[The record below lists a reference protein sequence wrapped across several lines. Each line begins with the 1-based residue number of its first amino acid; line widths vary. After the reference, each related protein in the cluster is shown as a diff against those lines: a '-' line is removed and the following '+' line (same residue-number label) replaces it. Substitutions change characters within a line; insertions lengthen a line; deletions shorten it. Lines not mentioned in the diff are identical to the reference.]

1 MIPYGQPICI
11 ERAGAAMNSQRARLL
26 LQMTM
31 AFLLAVLVPLSI
43 FGTFAYLKT
52 QNDYLERAE
61 KQYQQQ
67 LDIICHRLNSDLEQV
82 LQSRQTLSKSKYF
95 YRFYL
100 RENPGA
106 YNYINQEIIGLRYLF
121 SMGQDIT
128 L

>member
-1 MIPYGQPICI
+1 
-11 ERAGAAMNSQRARLL
+11 MNSQRARLL

-82 LQSRQTLSKSKYF
+82 LQSRPVSYTHLDVYKRQVHRAAPTGRALGNRCLS
-95 YRFYL
+95 
-100 RENPGA
+100 PQG
-106 YNYINQEIIGLRYLF
+106 
-121 SMGQDIT
+121 
-128 L
+128 

>member
-1 MIPYGQPICI
+1 
-11 ERAGAAMNSQRARLL
+11 MNSQRARLL

-67 LDIICHRLNSDLEQV
+67 LDIICHRLNSDW
-82 LQSRQTLSKSKYF
+82 STCS
-95 YRFYL
+95 
-100 RENPGA
+100 NPDKPYQKA
-106 YNYINQEIIGLRYLF
+106 NISTVF
-121 SMGQDIT
+121 T
-128 L
+128 

>member
-1 MIPYGQPICI
+1 
-11 ERAGAAMNSQRARLL
+11 MNSQRARLL

-82 LQSRQTLSKSKYF
+82 QMCIRDSSCSGESPYQCQEKKSRGALVRATSDKKPLINVRFLS
-95 YRFYL
+95 L
-100 RENPGA
+100 
-106 YNYINQEIIGLRYLF
+106 IHI
-121 SMGQDIT
+121 
-128 L
+128 

>member
-1 MIPYGQPICI
+1 
-11 ERAGAAMNSQRARLL
+11 MNSQRARLL

-67 LDIICHRLNSDLEQV
+67 LDII
-82 LQSRQTLSKSKYF
+82 
-95 YRFYL
+95 
-100 RENPGA
+100 
-106 YNYINQEIIGLRYLF
+106 
-121 SMGQDIT
+121 
-128 L
+128 